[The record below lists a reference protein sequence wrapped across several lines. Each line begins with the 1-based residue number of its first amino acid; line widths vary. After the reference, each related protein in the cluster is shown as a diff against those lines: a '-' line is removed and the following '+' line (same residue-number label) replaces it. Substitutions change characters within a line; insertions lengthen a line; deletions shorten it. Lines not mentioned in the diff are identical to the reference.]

1 MGNLDNDERS
11 EDQTN
16 PLHTKIKTQYSFFLQ
31 GIMNVSLSLFV
42 CGTTVSNSTSI
53 LSVRFAVVVL
63 ENLKNSYLTFVEL
76 HFND

>member
-1 MGNLDNDERS
+1 
-11 EDQTN
+11 
-16 PLHTKIKTQYSFFLQ
+16 
-31 GIMNVSLSLFV
+31 MNVSLSLSV

-53 LSVRFAVVVL
+53 LSVQLAVVVL